1 MLLSIVVPC
10 YNEEA
15 VLPETCRRLCKV
27 VEVLRGSGKIEPNSR
42 IWFVD
47 DGSTDRTWAVIES
60 FISSGLPVVGIKLSR
75 NCGHQNALMAGLFTA
90 DGSAVV
96 SIDAD
101 LQDDERAIEQM
112 VDLHAE
118 GNELVFGVR
127 RDRSVD
133 SLFKRSTARL
143 FYRLMNALGAESIPD
158 HADFRLMGRRAIE
171 ALKRFDEVNLY
182 LRGVVPLLGF
192 RSAMVHFDRRERF
205 AGETKYPL
213 SRMLSLALKAIT
225 SFSVVPLRL
234 ISVLGLVVSGV
245 SATFGLWVLW
255 AALYSGHTVAG
266 WASTVL
272 PIYFLGGLQ
281 LMSIGV
287 IGEYVGKTYL
297 ETKRRPR
304 FIVDAVVHR

>member
-1 MLLSIVVPC
+1 
-10 YNEEA
+10 
-15 VLPETCRRLCKV
+15 
-27 VEVLRGSGKIEPNSR
+27 
-42 IWFVD
+42 
-47 DGSTDRTWAVIES
+47 
-60 FISSGLPVVGIKLSR
+60 
-75 NCGHQNALMAGLFTA
+75 
-90 DGSAVV
+90 
-96 SIDAD
+96 
-101 LQDDERAIEQM
+101 LQDDERVIEQM

-127 RDRSVD
+127 KDRSVD
-133 SLFKRSTARL
+133 SWFKRGTARL

-213 SRMLSLALKAIT
+213 SRMLSLALNAIT

-234 ISVLGLVVSGV
+234 ISVLGLIVSGI
-245 SATFGLWVLW
+245 SAAFGLWVLW
-255 AALYSGHTVAG
+255 AALYSGQAVAG

-304 FIVDAVVHR
+304 FIVDAVVRR

>member
-15 VLPETCRRLCKV
+15 VLPETCRLLCKV
-27 VEVLRGSGKIEPNSR
+27 LEGLRGTGKIEPNSR

-47 DGSTDRTWAVIES
+47 DGSSDRTWSVIES

-90 DGSAVV
+90 DGGAVV

-127 RDRSVD
+127 KDRSVD
-133 SLFKRSTARL
+133 SLFKRGTARL
-143 FYRLMNALGAESIPD
+143 FYRLMSALGAESIPD

-171 ALKRFDEVNLY
+171 ALKRFDEANLY

-234 ISVLGLVVSGV
+234 ISVLGLIVSGI
-245 SATFGLWVLW
+245 SAAFGLWVLW
-255 AALYSGHTVAG
+255 AALYSGHAVAG

-304 FIVDAVVHR
+304 FIVDAVVRR

>member
-15 VLPETCRRLCKV
+15 VLPETCRRLC
-27 VEVLRGSGKIEPNSR
+27 EVLERLRGAGRIEASSR

-47 DGSTDRTWAVIES
+47 DGSSDRTWAVIES
-60 FISSGLPVVGIKLSR
+60 FIASGLPVVGIKLSR

-112 VDLHAE
+112 VNLHAE

-133 SLFKRSTARL
+133 SLFKRGTARL

-158 HADFRLMGRRAIE
+158 HADFRLMGRRSIE

-234 ISVLGLVVSGV
+234 ISVLGLIVSGI
-245 SATFGLWVLW
+245 SAAFGLWVLW
-255 AALYSGHTVAG
+255 AALYSGQTVAG

>member
-27 VEVLRGSGKIEPNSR
+27 LEGLRGRGKIEPNSR

-47 DGSTDRTWAVIES
+47 DGSSDRTWSVIES

-127 RDRSVD
+127 KDRSVD
-133 SLFKRSTARL
+133 SLFKRGTARL

-171 ALKRFDEVNLY
+171 ALKRFDEANLY

-192 RSAMVHFDRRERF
+192 RSAIVHFDRRERF

-234 ISVLGLVVSGV
+234 ISVLGLVVSGI
-245 SATFGLWVLW
+245 SAAFGLWVLW
-255 AALYSGHTVAG
+255 AALYSGHAVAG

-304 FIVDAVVHR
+304 FIVDAVVRR

>member
-15 VLPETCRRLCKV
+15 VLPETCQRLCKV
-27 VEVLRGSGKIEPNSR
+27 LEGLRAAGKIEPGSR

-47 DGSTDRTWAVIES
+47 DGSSDRTWAVIES
-60 FISSGLPVVGIKLSR
+60 FIASGLPVVGIKLSR

-101 LQDDERAIEQM
+101 LQDDERVIEQM

-127 RDRSVD
+127 KDRSVD
-133 SLFKRSTARL
+133 SWFKRGTARL

-192 RSAMVHFDRRERF
+192 RSARVHFDRRERF

-234 ISVLGLVVSGV
+234 ISVLGLIVSGV
-245 SATFGLWVLW
+245 SAALGLWVLW
-255 AALYSGHTVAG
+255 ASLHTGQTIAG

-281 LMSIGV
+281 LLSIGV
-287 IGEYVGKTYL
+287 IGEYVGKIYL